1 MTGRLLQLD
10 GGTSIGIT
18 ALGDPAARH
27 TVLLCHPTPGASGFD
42 PEPLTT
48 RARSVRL
55 IGADRPGFG
64 ASSPVASPGVA
75 PHLAELALLDEMAE
89 RGNRVDAVVGWGY
102 GGLVALRVAAA
113 RPEHVGRVALVQTPR
128 PGSRLYEV
136 MGRRCRAWMLQHH
149 DPVLARAAEFGGTR
163 IRSLSLLGAGPH
175 DEALA
180 LPGLRERCERMLDEG
195 ARQGEAGLAFDRS
208 GWRRHDWSRLARGI
222 RARVLVM
229 HGARDRRL
237 GDGDANWF
245 ARRLRHVEVQ
255 LIAEAGPLAIASEW
269 GRVIDFAVS

>member
-27 TVLLCHPTPGASGFD
+27 TVLFCHPTPGASGFD
-42 PEPLTT
+42 PDPLTT

-55 IGADRPGFG
+55 VGADRPGFG
-64 ASSPVASPGVA
+64 ASGPAAPRGVA
-75 PHLAELALLDEMAE
+75 PHLAELALLDELAG
-89 RGNRVDAVVGWGY
+89 RGNRVDALVGWGY
-102 GGLVALRVAAA
+102 GGLVALRVAAE
-113 RPEHVGRVALVQTPR
+113 RPGAVGRVVLVQTPR
-128 PGSRLYEV
+128 PGSRLYEI
-136 MGRRCRAWMLQHH
+136 MGRRSRAWMLQHH
-149 DPVLARAAEFGGTR
+149 DPVLARAAAFGGTR
-163 IRSLSLLGAGPH
+163 IRPLSLLGAGTR

-195 ARQGEAGLAFDRS
+195 ARQGEAGLAFDRA

-229 HGARDRRL
+229 YGARDRLL
-237 GDGDANWF
+237 GAPDVKWF
-245 ARRLRHVEVQ
+245 ARHLRYVDVES
-255 LIAEAGPLAIASEW
+255 IDEAGPLAIASEW
-269 GRVIDFAVS
+269 GHVLDFALS